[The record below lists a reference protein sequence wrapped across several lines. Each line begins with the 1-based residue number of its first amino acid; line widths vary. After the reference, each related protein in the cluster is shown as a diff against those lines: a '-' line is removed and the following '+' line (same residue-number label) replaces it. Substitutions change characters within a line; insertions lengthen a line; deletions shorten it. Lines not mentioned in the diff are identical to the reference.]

1 MLFGGILSELREEH
15 GLKQTDLA
23 KILHI
28 SNSSISAYENGTRLP
43 NVEIL
48 MAMAKYFNVTTD
60 YLLGITKNPISPT
73 ILSQQFARNCSVGEL
88 LVSLQSLLPVQK
100 DAVTE
105 VIMSMKF
112 YAEIASRTNANEE
125 PNK

>member
-60 YLLGITKNPISPT
+60 YLLGITKNPISPN
-73 ILSQQFARNCSVGEL
+73 ILSQQFARNYSVGEL
-88 LVSLQSLLPVQK
+88 LVSLQSLLPAQK
-100 DAVTE
+100 DAVAE
-105 VIMSMKF
+105 IIMSMKF
-112 YAEIASRTNANEE
+112 YAEIASRTNANEGAE
-125 PNK
+125 